1 MNMIRET
8 NEVLWYQKA
17 GGNKAKNFGIYEMNL
32 HRSEFSE
39 HVQLYRAETCR
50 VLRLRFYSEKVCIR
64 RREGGNLG

>member
-8 NEVLWYQKA
+8 KEVLWYQKA

-50 VLRLRFYSEKVCIR
+50 ARDSIQERYAYGEG
-64 RREGGNLG
+64 REEGNLG